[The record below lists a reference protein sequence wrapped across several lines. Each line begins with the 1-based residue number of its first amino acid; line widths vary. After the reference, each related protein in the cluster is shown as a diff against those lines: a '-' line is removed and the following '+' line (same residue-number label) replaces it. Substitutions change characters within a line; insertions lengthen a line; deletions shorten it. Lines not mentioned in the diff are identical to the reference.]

1 VLANGDL
8 VTEDV
13 ADNLGAHLHTLR
25 RELGVA
31 VAADEEHLRVES
43 RVLVHGKPVHEKL
56 LALLDAVLLA
66 TKLDDRIRHK
76 KRRTDAPDV
85 HSSQMS
91 HRAVV
96 FDLFGTLIDDS
107 PPAEYRVFLRSLADC
122 LGAAP
127 EDFAAAWAR
136 HDIARYT
143 GPIDACF
150 AAICAD
156 VGVSDPHR
164 IGAALE
170 LRREHLQ
177 RILVPRPDALATMQ
191 SLRERGLA
199 LGMISNASSELS
211 PLWAES
217 AFAGIFDV
225 ALFSADE
232 RMMKPD
238 PQLYRRMADLLRVEP
253 ENCVFV
259 GDGAYRELQ
268 GAEAVGMRPILI
280 RAPHDEWEHEGTI
293 GWTGPRVSSLTEV
306 LALV

>member
-1 VLANGDL
+1 ADDL
-8 VTEDV
+8 
-13 ADNLGAHLHTLR
+13 GGHLHALR
-25 RELGVA
+25 RQLGVA
-31 VAADEEHLRVES
+31 VAADEEHLRVEG
-43 RVLVHGKPVHEKL
+43 RVLVHGEPVHEEL

-66 TKLDDRIRHK
+66 TEPDDRIRHK
-76 KRRTDAPDV
+76 KRRTGAPEV

-107 PPAEYRVFLRSLADC
+107 PPGEYQIFLRRLAGC
-122 LGAAP
+122 LGATP
-127 EDFAAAWAR
+127 EDFVAAWAR
-136 HDIARYT
+136 HDVARYT

-164 IGAALE
+164 VAATLE
-170 LRREHLQ
+170 LRREHLR
-177 RILVPRPDALATMQ
+177 RILVPRPDALATMGA
-191 SLRERGLA
+191 LRKRGFA

-217 AFAGIFDV
+217 AFAGVFDI

-238 PQLYRRMADLLRVEP
+238 PQLYRRMADQLRVAP
-253 ENCVFV
+253 E
-259 GDGAYRELQ
+259 
-268 GAEAVGMRPILI
+268 
-280 RAPHDEWEHEGTI
+280 
-293 GWTGPRVSSLTEV
+293 
-306 LALV
+306 